1 MEDKNKEGA
10 IDNMTEELIKA
21 FSIKYPAVCFKD
33 GKICFNEESTL
44 YGVSISHIAEVLY
57 DLGYGIQNKDTA
69 EELEKTKEELE
80 KVKTALFVVIRNSS
94 VMSKGVELGKSMDEI
109 DDMTVKTINEIY
121 SMIDFNSGTERRI
134 AAEKRVNKGDN

>member
-21 FSIKYPAVCFKD
+21 FSIKYPAVCFKNRE
-33 GKICFNEESTL
+33 ICFNEESTL

-80 KVKTALFVVIRNSS
+80 KAKTALFIVVRNSS
-94 VMSKGVELGKSMDEI
+94 IMSKGAELGKSMDEI